1 MIILCVPLST
11 DHKSLDMPMPTNPLQ
26 LNLPTAPAVQKAEG
40 RKHPAFATAQRR
52 AMENLHTILIRY
64 MTDSL
69 NEKKVP
75 HDTLENTLESM
86 WEDAETAFNHTHY
99 EKRKSD
105 SPQIMSVIDFNPIA
119 KKDLLE
125 GEDIPLPTKDE
136 KPIVFTPLSILIQSR
151 DQQRLVCEEYLD
163 KNRTILI
170 FPLIKNRERVNGVFR
185 CVITNKR

>member
-1 MIILCVPLST
+1 MIIFCNLLLT
-11 DHKSLDMPMPTNPLQ
+11 DHKSLDMPMPTTPLQ
-26 LNLPTAPAVQKAEG
+26 LNLPTAPTVQKADG
-40 RKHPAFATAQRR
+40 KKHPVFASAQRR

-69 NEKKVP
+69 NEKKIP
-75 HDTLENTLESM
+75 HDSLDSILESM
-86 WEDAETAFNHTHY
+86 WEDAETTFNHTLY
-99 EKRKSD
+99 EKKKSD

-151 DQQRLVCEEYLD
+151 DQQRIVCEEYLD